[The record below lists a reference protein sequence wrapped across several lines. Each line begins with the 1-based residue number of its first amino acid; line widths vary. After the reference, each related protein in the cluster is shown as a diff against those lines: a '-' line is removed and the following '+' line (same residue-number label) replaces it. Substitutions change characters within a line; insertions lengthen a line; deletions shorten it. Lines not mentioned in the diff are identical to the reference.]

1 MHNLS
6 APASPPQRRS
16 ELRRYL
22 GRFPGQ
28 LASVRE
34 ARDWL
39 RRRLDLACV
48 PDATADDAL
57 IIAGELITN
66 ALLHSPTREH
76 DGAFF
81 VSLLTFRDC
90 LRISVRTNGT
100 ASAAPHLRVVFPASD
115 SEHGRGLSIVDAL
128 SATWGVDDTHRGPAV
143 FFTLEW
149 KSPRRPDDPRDRT
162 RHRSRPRQRPAHH
175 DTCGW

>member
-1 MHNLS
+1 M
-6 APASPPQRRS
+6 
-16 ELRRYL
+16 
-22 GRFPGQ
+22 
-28 LASVRE
+28 
-34 ARDWL
+34 
-39 RRRLDLACV
+39 RRRLDLVCV
-48 PDATADDAL
+48 PAPTVDD
-57 IIAGELITN
+57 
-66 ALLHSPTREH
+66 ALLHSPMREH

-90 LRISVRTNGT
+90 LHVSVRMNGT
-100 ASAAPHLRVVFPASD
+100 TSAAPHLRVGSPASD

-149 KSPRRPDDPRDRT
+149 KSPRRPDDPRDRL
-162 RHRSRPRQRPAHH
+162 RCRSRPRQRPAHH